1 VFGKDVDLPT
11 QAPLPTLHPLAATD
25 SVISNHSLARIPIP
39 VSAEVSATSPA
50 SAPIT
55 IQAKVS
61 PTVPVEVSPTIPADV
76 SAIMREVSPT
86 IPADVS
92 ATMREVSPALREV
105 SATMQDML
113 SRLQDELDSTEL
125 RPFVDASTPVALGA
139 DGEAMSLLNELLAKL
154 NSAENP
160 F

>member
-61 PTVPVEVSPTIPADV
+61 PTVPV
-76 SAIMREVSPT
+76 EVSPT